1 MTATFKSSYSNESKI
16 TSLTMHPSSVIY
28 VPLTFQSIE
37 EFVTSL
43 VQASPANHIPMPV
56 IEKDQRTTGTSGPI
70 PSDALARWDQVT
82 QSWKTSQASFLTD
95 TPALLPGS
103 FPKSATVHNGTLY
116 PLPMP
121 VRPTLERD
129 GGVLP
134 GMKATHHVP
143 TPTASDHIRRKSTSS
158 ETLNYETNKSVSL
171 DRWAERWMTPNTMDS
186 LPPKSQKALDHEY
199 THRPN
204 RSSPGNL
211 RDQIAVA
218 EGKSTWPTPRARE
231 GNAGAPRSKG
241 SKHNAGRG
249 YLDGVVQ
256 EKWPTPKSQDSKH
269 GPLTE
274 WEKNTNHPGTKD
286 SLRYKVMMKWPTP
299 TVSDAK
305 GSGPAI
311 IRKDGK
317 SRMDRLDYATEQ
329 DATSLNKGS
338 LNPNWV
344 SWLMGIPTG
353 WDSLEPM
360 DRNAYDEWFEDMRND
375 TWWNTERD
383 LPRVATGKIDRAKR
397 LRALGNG
404 IVPAS
409 LALFIRDIMD
419 PNSL

>member
-1 MTATFKSSYSNESKI
+1 MKNTYNNSYNNESK
-16 TSLTMHPSSVIY
+16 TSSSMTLQSSAIY
-28 VPLTFQSIE
+28 VPTGVPIE
-37 EFVTSL
+37 DWLTSL
-43 VQASPANHIPMPV
+43 RQASPASHIPMQ
-56 IEKDQRTTGTSGPI
+56 ENERDQKIVVTSGLI
-70 PSDALARWDQVT
+70 PSDALAKWNQAT
-82 QSWKTSQASFLTD
+82 QSWRTFQESFLMDTPALSQASF
-95 TPALLPGS
+95 
-103 FPKSATVHNGTLY
+103 PKSGTVRNGILY

-204 RSSPGNL
+204 RSNPGNL

-231 GNAGAPRSKG
+231 GTAGAPRSNG
-241 SKHNAGRG
+241 SAHNAGRG

-256 EKWPTPKSQDSKH
+256 EKWPTPTAMEAGKIGNRANYGQKGLS
-269 GPLTE
+269 
-274 WEKNTNHPGTKD
+274 NHPAIVGLPDRDK
-286 SLRYKVMMKWPTP
+286 MKK
-299 TVSDAK
+299 SEND
-305 GSGPAI
+305 GNNSGVAF
-311 IRKDGK
+311 R
-317 SRMDRLDYATEQ
+317 
-329 DATSLNKGS
+329 
-338 LNPNWV
+338 LNPAWV
-344 SWLMGIPTG
+344 SWLMGVPTG
-353 WDSLEPM
+353 WESLEPM
-360 DRNAYDEWFEDMRND
+360 GREAYNEWFEDMTNLI
-375 TWWNTERD
+375 WWDTERD
-383 LPRVATGKIDRAKR
+383 LPRVTEENNNRNKR
-397 LRALGNG
+397 LRSLGNG

-419 PNSL
+419 HNSLQRTT

>member
-1 MTATFKSSYSNESKI
+1 MKNTYNNSCKNESK
-16 TSLTMHPSSVIY
+16 TSSSMTLQSSAIY
-28 VPLTFQSIE
+28 VPTGVPIE
-37 EFVTSL
+37 DWLTSL
-43 VQASPANHIPMPV
+43 RQASPASHIPMQ
-56 IEKDQRTTGTSGPI
+56 ENERDQKIVVTSGLI
-70 PSDALARWDQVT
+70 PSDALAKWNQAT
-82 QSWKTSQASFLTD
+82 QSWRTFQESFLMD

-241 SKHNAGRG
+241 SEHNAGRG

-256 EKWPTPKSQDSKH
+256 EKWPTP
-269 GPLTE
+269 TE
-274 WEKNTNHPGTKD
+274 DGNT
-286 SLRYKVMMKWPTP
+286 
-299 TVSDAK
+299 
-305 GSGPAI
+305 SGGAF
-311 IRKDGK
+311 R
-317 SRMDRLDYATEQ
+317 
-329 DATSLNKGS
+329 
-338 LNPNWV
+338 LNPAWV

-353 WDSLEPM
+353 WESLEPM
-360 DRNAYDEWFEDMRND
+360 DRNAYDEWFEDMTNRI
-375 TWWNTERD
+375 WWTTERD
-383 LPRVATGKIDRAKR
+383 LPRVTEENNNRIKR
-397 LRALGNG
+397 LRSLGNG